1 MATSKKQGAG
11 RPKSEEKR
19 CKIMKAASALFLECG
34 FASTSMDLVASRAGV
49 SKQTVYSHFDNKD
62 SLYVAVIE
70 DKCSQY
76 CFDEE
81 ILTMDASHF
90 ENSLNR
96 LGHQF
101 IQLLS
106 DPEVIATY
114 KALIGGVNTN
124 QHISELFYTAG
135 SRRGRKILS
144 DFLTTQQKYPISTAC
159 AEKVSILFFSAL
171 KGEFH
176 IKNLLGLDTQDD
188 AKQFSQHVDQVV
200 EWVMLCL
207 KHESSKE
214 AALNT

>member
-19 CKIMKAASALFLECG
+19 RQIMQAASALFLECG

-70 DKCSQY
+70 NKCSQY
-76 CFDEE
+76 SFDDE
-81 ILTMDASHF
+81 IIELDAEHF
-90 ENSLNR
+90 EKSLNH
-96 LGHQF
+96 LGQQF
-101 IQLLS
+101 IRLLS

-124 QHISELFYTAG
+124 QHIAELFYNAG

-144 DFLTTQQKYPISTAC
+144 DFLITQQTYPIPESC

-171 KGEFH
+171 KGEYH
-176 IKNLLGLDTQDD
+176 IKNLLGLSTEKDMEHFE
-188 AKQFSQHVDQVV
+188 AHVEQVV
-200 EWVMLCL
+200 SWVMLCL
-207 KHESSKE
+207 QHESAK
-214 AALNT
+214 AAS

>member
-1 MATSKKQGAG
+1 MATPKKQGAG

-19 CKIMKAASALFLECG
+19 CQIMQAASALFLECG

-49 SKQTVYSHFDNKD
+49 SKQTVYSHFNNKD
-62 SLYVAVIE
+62 ALYVAVIE

-81 ILTMDASHF
+81 ILNMDASHF
-90 ENSLNR
+90 EKSLNK

-101 IQLLS
+101 IKLLS

-124 QHISELFYTAG
+124 QHISELFYDTG

-144 DFLTTQQKYPISTAC
+144 DFLKAQHTYPVSTQY
-159 AEKVSILFFSAL
+159 AEKVSTLFFSAL

-176 IKNLLGLDTQDD
+176 IKNLLGLSTKEDSENLD
-188 AKQFSQHVDQVV
+188 QHVEQVV

-207 KHESSKE
+207 KHETT
-214 AALNT
+214 NTD